1 MQLVHETEFLKGK
14 ITPSGFILALTR
26 SLETE
31 LMAACGNSVMQ
42 RVHRNELPSEHF
54 IS

>member
-14 ITPSGFILALTR
+14 ITPSGFNLALTQ
-26 SLETE
+26 SLEAGT
-31 LMAACGNSVMQ
+31 MAACANTVMQ
-42 RVHRNELPSEHF
+42 RVHRNELPCEHF